1 MHIYEKL
8 KSQVSQVSI
17 NANRNQNLYSQSGLA
32 VFSDCLDGFQGPL
45 SGMLTGLKSA
55 KTDFVL
61 LFLVI
66 ALISLIIY

>member
-1 MHIYEKL
+1 MKAKITGL
-8 KSQVSQVSI
+8 TSFI

-55 KTDFVL
+55 KRILCF